1 MSNNKIQSRK
11 EENYRKIL
19 DTSWDIAIKDGLESL
34 SVRKVAAALDFA
46 PNNLYNYFKNKNELI
61 YQLKKDAYEWTISVV
76 LGDIPND
83 VTVKELIETLCYR
96 LMDIA
101 IKEPERYFVMT
112 SDLIMDSEEPLD
124 QQIHNFVA
132 DQIERGIE
140 YGEFRMVDPEMTATN
155 IRTTLISFLR
165 WISSH
170 KNLTKDQANSYL
182 DNLLSMIFN
191 GISADTNGI
200 KESK

>member
-1 MSNNKIQSRK
+1 MSNIKMQTRK

-34 SVRKVAAALDFA
+34 SVRKVAAALGFA
-46 PNNLYNYFKNKNELI
+46 PNNLYNYFNNKNELL

-76 LGDIPND
+76 LGDRPNN
-83 VTVKELIETLCYR
+83 VTVKELFETISYR
-96 LMDIA
+96 LLDIA

-112 SDLIMDSEEPLD
+112 SDLIIDSEEPLD
-124 QQIHNFVA
+124 QQIHNFVV
-132 DQIERGIE
+132 DQIKRGIE
-140 YGEFRMVDPEMTATN
+140 YGEFKMVDPEMSATN

-165 WISSH
+165 WVSSH
-170 KNLTKDQANSYL
+170 KNLTRDQANSYL

-191 GISADTNGI
+191 GISTDTNGV
-200 KESK
+200 KETK